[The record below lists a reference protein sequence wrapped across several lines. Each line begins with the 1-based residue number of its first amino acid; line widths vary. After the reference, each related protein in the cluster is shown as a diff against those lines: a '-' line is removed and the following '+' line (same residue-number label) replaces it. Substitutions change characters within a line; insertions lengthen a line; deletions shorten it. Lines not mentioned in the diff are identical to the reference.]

1 MKSLF
6 LITIVLILTENI
18 YSQSAVGRFIVKS
31 LNTYTT
37 NNEIALP
44 VLTGNNKLVIE
55 FDVQGEFI
63 PNMNVVFR
71 FCDKGWTPTKNIFLL
86 NTSYST
92 AYFLDFEELPVTIV
106 DDARY
111 HN

>member
-6 LITIVLILTENI
+6 LFLLILI
-18 YSQSAVGRFIVKS
+18 PFKDIFSQYGVDEFTVKS
-31 LNTYTT
+31 LNVYTT

-55 FDVQGEFI
+55 FDVQGDFI

-92 AYFLDFEELPVTIV
+92 AYFLILKNFL
-106 DDARY
+106 
-111 HN
+111 